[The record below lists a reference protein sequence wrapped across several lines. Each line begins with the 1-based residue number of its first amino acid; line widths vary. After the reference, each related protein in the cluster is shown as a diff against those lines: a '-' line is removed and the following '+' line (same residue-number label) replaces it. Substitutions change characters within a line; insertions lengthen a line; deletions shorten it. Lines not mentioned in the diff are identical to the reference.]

1 MTDQQG
7 FQALRT
13 AHYHKSSRSS
23 GAQSCVA
30 IGHAA
35 GWTGVQD
42 TKEHTNSSQRTTLA
56 VPTREFAALI
66 TAIKDGQLSL

>member
-1 MTDQQG
+1 MTDQPD
-7 FQALRT
+7 FEALRS
-13 AHYHKSSRSS
+13 APYRKSSRSS

-42 TKEHTNSSQRTTLA
+42 TTEHPDSRQRTTLA
-56 VPTREFAALI
+56 VPTQQFAAFV
-66 TAIKDGQLSL
+66 TAVQDGHLTR